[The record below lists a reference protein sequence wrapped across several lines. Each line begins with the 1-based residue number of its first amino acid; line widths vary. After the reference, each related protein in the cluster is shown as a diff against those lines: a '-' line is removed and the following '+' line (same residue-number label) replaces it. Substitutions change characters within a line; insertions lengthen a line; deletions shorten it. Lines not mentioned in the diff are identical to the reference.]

1 MKWWSRRVT
10 LPHELACRASAFLL
24 CHDPDLNIKCIVHN
38 EKCRAARYLNILHC
52 AFFTLHLKQ
61 AALVLPQ
68 AGCVLET
75 RLHELVRGLF
85 KWRVKSEEGIMVRI

>member
-1 MKWWSRRVT
+1 MSSG
-10 LPHELACRASAFLL
+10 ALL
-24 CHDPDLNIKCIVHN
+24 EHFALC
-38 EKCRAARYLNILHC
+38 ILHF
-52 AFFTLHLKQ
+52 AFETGR
-61 AALVLPQ
+61 LVLPQ